1 MGCWPYWT
9 SMLTL
14 ARTRIWRRSWNVFSE
29 TTAMHGTKFGL
40 FWKMWETAVS
50 LTSSEWTVALI
61 TCKFFEASR
70 LYTGPPCRG
79 RSRLTAQSAHER
91 TVSVLV
97 AFWLCCDKCHA
108 CSVFSMLSVKPCSE
122 SLKVV
127 DFLGVTTTWRAA
139 CGDLDQGEPHLFLAP
154 GRSLDCLYAISGRPL
169 RNWPLLDEEYLE
181 WADVLHAAS
190 SAATRPGTGLRM
202 AEIGAGRIGI
212 WGIRAAKAF
221 LRLKQDMGTHT
232 SCDILLVEPFDLGS
246 GLDLKNHILRNLPE
260 GRCRITVK
268 TDPARTAEDL
278 KSLLSG
284 EEPWDLVD
292 IDAQGAEHGL
302 LQGLTSWLAQRVR
315 RLHVSTH
322 TRRIH
327 ANIRHWLA
335 EGGWTILAENGFYS
349 AAQQHL
355 GRFVAVDGHISATP
369 SQYHGQNKHGWG
381 GPWVGP
387 GFDQANRSR
396 C

>member
-1 MGCWPYWT
+1 
-9 SMLTL
+9 
-14 ARTRIWRRSWNVFSE
+14 
-29 TTAMHGTKFGL
+29 
-40 FWKMWETAVS
+40 
-50 LTSSEWTVALI
+50 
-61 TCKFFEASR
+61 
-70 LYTGPPCRG
+70 
-79 RSRLTAQSAHER
+79 
-91 TVSVLV
+91 
-97 AFWLCCDKCHA
+97 
-108 CSVFSMLSVKPCSE
+108 MLSVKPCSE

-190 SAATRPGTGLRM
+190 SAATRHGTGLRM

-369 SQYHGQNKHGWG
+369 SQYHGQNKHG
-381 GPWVGP
+381 
-387 GFDQANRSR
+387 
-396 C
+396 